1 MTLFSRS
8 FVKRLKN
15 EIAVKSLKCEQKAAN
30 SWIARMLLRNR
41 AELRSCIT
49 PPTTQCGPVPLP
61 ELSSCTPEWVEQ
73 VAVPV
78 TEGTI
83 MPIVDRI
90 GPIALFQSCIQYSV
104 AGRGWG
110 KIVTRLVDWL
120 NNVQHPLSKEVR
132 TEVPILGQ
140 YL

>member
-1 MTLFSRS
+1 MYYATNDSVSQRG
-8 FVKRLKN
+8 
-15 EIAVKSLKCEQKAAN
+15 A
-30 SWIARMLLRNR
+30 
-41 AELRSCIT
+41 
-49 PPTTQCGPVPLP
+49 
-61 ELSSCTPEWVEQ
+61 
-73 VAVPV
+73 
-78 TEGTI
+78 I

-90 GPIALFQSCIQYSV
+90 VPGAPFQSCIEDLV

-120 NNVQHPLSKEVR
+120 NNVQHPLSNEAR

>member
-1 MTLFSRS
+1 
-8 FVKRLKN
+8 
-15 EIAVKSLKCEQKAAN
+15 
-30 SWIARMLLRNR
+30 
-41 AELRSCIT
+41 
-49 PPTTQCGPVPLP
+49 
-61 ELSSCTPEWVEQ
+61 
-73 VAVPV
+73 
-78 TEGTI
+78 

-90 GPIALFQSCIQYSV
+90 VPIAPFQSGIEYSV
-104 AGRGWG
+104 ADRGWG

>member
-1 MTLFSRS
+1 
-8 FVKRLKN
+8 
-15 EIAVKSLKCEQKAAN
+15 
-30 SWIARMLLRNR
+30 
-41 AELRSCIT
+41 
-49 PPTTQCGPVPLP
+49 
-61 ELSSCTPEWVEQ
+61 
-73 VAVPV
+73 
-78 TEGTI
+78 

-90 GPIALFQSCIQYSV
+90 VPIALFQSCIEYEV
-104 AGRGWG
+104 AGGGWG

>member
-1 MTLFSRS
+1 
-8 FVKRLKN
+8 
-15 EIAVKSLKCEQKAAN
+15 
-30 SWIARMLLRNR
+30 
-41 AELRSCIT
+41 
-49 PPTTQCGPVPLP
+49 
-61 ELSSCTPEWVEQ
+61 
-73 VAVPV
+73 
-78 TEGTI
+78 

-90 GPIALFQSCIQYSV
+90 GMIVPFQSGIEYSV

-120 NNVQHPLSKEVR
+120 NNEQHPLSKEVR